1 METFIHSMNEK
12 TIMIDTDSDVSIDDI
27 IKSFMNEHNGIDKQ
41 VKEIDLVL
49 NLLLV

>member
-1 METFIHSMNEK
+1 MEIFIHSINEK

-27 IKSFMNEHNGIDKQ
+27 IKSFMNEYNDTEKQ

-49 NLLLV
+49 NLLIV